1 MSGLGFSLLPIALMG
16 GGAPPPVPRA
26 VALISPTTGAA
37 WVTPDGK
44 MLVIMKEAG

>member
-1 MSGLGFSLLPIALMG
+1 MLGPGLSLWSGALTG
-16 GGAPPPVPRA
+16 GGQPPPAAP
-26 VALISPTTGAA
+26 VALINPTTGAA